1 MERAVFVYTT
11 YPSIVEA
18 EQAGR
23 ALVERR
29 LCACVNI
36 YPGMISYYWWQGAI
50 DRGEEVTMII
60 KTRAS
65 LAEKVRVGGQ
75 GDALLYDPGHSRY
88 SARERRPGLSRL
100 DRGRDGGSRRLTR
113 SASPLGGTRHWRARA
128 TKQSGP
134 ELPDRTA
141 LSRSQ

>member
-23 ALVERR
+23 ALAERR

-65 LAEKVRVGGQ
+65 LAEKVRAAVKEMHSYTTPAILVIPLESVDPDYHAWIVG
-75 GDALLYDPGHSRY
+75 
-88 SARERRPGLSRL
+88 E
-100 DRGRDGGSRRLTR
+100 TR
-113 SASPLGGTRHWRARA
+113 AANI
-128 TKQSGP
+128 Q
-134 ELPDRTA
+134 
-141 LSRSQ
+141 